1 VTPLPAVM
9 GTRAGRLAPAAILGI
24 ALATGLLAGCGGSS
38 LAQVPRQ
45 QGSPTSTRPTGPA
58 VTTAP
63 IATTAPTAGGR
74 AAAAAQ
80 TKLAEIDRSLANVDG
95 AMTAATNAQAQE
107 NR

>member
-1 VTPLPAVM
+1 M
-9 GTRAGRLAPAAILGI
+9 GTRAGRLALASVVGI
-24 ALATGLLAGCGGSS
+24 ALTTSLLAGCGGSS

-45 QGSPTSTRPTGPA
+45 QSSPTATRPAGPA
-58 VTTAP
+58 TPAGTTAP
-63 IATTAPTAGGR
+63 AGNATTTAGGQ
-74 AAAAAQ
+74 AAAAQ